1 MGPRNTAS
9 RHRQRWLQQTEI
21 CLHQQRQQRD
31 IKIRN
36 VLRVWRNAWT
46 PAYHYRISMPT
57 VPVWWSVERDV
68 PWSSTEQSFIS
79 YLHVIS
85 IKKLMISNFLF
96 HNFCNKSCSGAK
108 FKK

>member
-1 MGPRNTAS
+1 
-9 RHRQRWLQQTEI
+9 
-21 CLHQQRQQRD
+21 
-31 IKIRN
+31 
-36 VLRVWRNAWT
+36 
-46 PAYHYRISMPT
+46 MPT

-96 HNFCNKSCSGAK
+96 HNLSVIRAAVEQSPSQFGTERSM
-108 FKK
+108 FD